1 MFIINVMCLSHVT
14 CSENYYGRPLS
25 VSGRPCY
32 ILSVFKKNIF
42 MAAINSLNKYLSKS
56 KYLSKYLSLALVNG
70 SSRKFYTWWTLN
82 VIREVTTWIFSWSS
96 LTTGWAKK
104 WRNSAYFQTPP
115 ANFLLLRPNAAE
127 YCNSEKQMVALQ
139 AMPRFVNFGVQTPEI
154 HATVYCS

>member
-1 MFIINVMCLSHVT
+1 MCLSHVT

-104 WRNSAYFQTPP
+104 
-115 ANFLLLRPNAAE
+115 
-127 YCNSEKQMVALQ
+127 
-139 AMPRFVNFGVQTPEI
+139 
-154 HATVYCS
+154 